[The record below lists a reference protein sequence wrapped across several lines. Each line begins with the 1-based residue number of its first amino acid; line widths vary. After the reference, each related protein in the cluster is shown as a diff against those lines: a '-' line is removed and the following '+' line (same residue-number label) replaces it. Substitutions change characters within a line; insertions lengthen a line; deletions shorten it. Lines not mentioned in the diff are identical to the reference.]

1 MLLECFLPRNIEEKH
16 HCLKVIE
23 KYFTKFGL
31 KIITNRNVPI
41 DRKVLGK
48 SIVGN
53 EPSIVQIFVEEIKPS
68 QKINQFESK
77 LFLSRRN
84 MEIELK
90 S

>member
-1 MLLECFLPRNIEEKH
+1 MSEINVILPRPDDYAVGMFFLPRNIEEKH

-53 EPSIVQIFVEEIKPS
+53 EPSIVQIFVEKKTFP
-68 QKINQFESK
+68 KN
-77 LFLSRRN
+77 
-84 MEIELK
+84 
-90 S
+90 